1 MSSAGI
7 NSVGTFT
14 ESLTELLERARTI
27 KPNGAIEPALI
38 SATFGGDMEN
48 ISKRAELGRTV
59 NTQDHYA
66 ALETACRNIFYNL
79 LASTSIEDDSFG
91 QIWSLLDIIT
101 ILSDIP
107 LCEPGLV
114 FWLVEELLDSQ
125 TIDGCRIVFDYLDS
139 RREQLIAK
147 HFKQKQL
154 IILRACNELLR
165 RLSRAED
172 TVFCGRVFIFMFQSF
187 PLGDRSSVNLR
198 GEYHVEN
205 VTVYEKP
212 PAKQTEGSEG
222 AMEVDV
228 EPSTAEKEKTPKTD
242 SQPAAKTEGNTTTP
256 QPPDTTVGSVKTD
269 TEQSKPQEAEPEPEP
284 DTETLYP
291 IFWSLQDTFSQPTR
305 LFDIETFT
313 SFKSGLDL
321 TLRKFKAVQQQQ
333 QSRPSTTNP
342 STSPSNTL
350 KRKRSNLETDQQQPK
365 RPKSE
370 QDDSQQTKLAS
381 TSFNPRYLT
390 SRDLFSLELSDP
402 TFRRHILV
410 QSLILVDFLLSLT
423 PKSKRKLEDKKA
435 SNKSVLYYY
444 TLSEPDT
451 AWAIA
456 TRAEIATYLQAGAEG
471 KFYYRMVDTVLSR
484 DKNWVHWKADSCP
497 LISQPPIPA
506 PSVQESQKGATKA
519 YVPRRIRPTP
529 MGSLDLSFLLNTGDE
544 GQAQGLE
551 ALKRPERYTLPKVED
566 YKAAIME
573 DEFDI
578 AMARTEEEKEEAA
591 TRKASKMWRALRLA
605 SKNRLNLFDKIED
618 GKDLGA
624 LFDPPPEPTAEKLR
638 GEGLDE
644 VRREE
649 EKENENDAEVNE
661 GEEEAGED
669 REEVK
674 EGKGEAENNAQEVK
688 KAEIHAIPFMEEAKE
703 SVEAMK
709 VEVNGVDEG
718 SRTETVPLAAVER
731 T

>member
-7 NSVGTFT
+7 SSVDTFA

-27 KPNGAIEPALI
+27 KPDGAIEPPLT
-38 SATFGGDMEN
+38 SASFSGDVEN
-48 ISKRAELGRTV
+48 IAKRAELSSIAT
-59 NTQDHYA
+59 TQEHYA

-101 ILSDIP
+101 ILSNIP

-212 PAKQTEGSEG
+212 LTRKDKGPEG
-222 AMEVDV
+222 AMEIDI
-228 EPSTAEKEKTPKTD
+228 EPATVEKEKTPTTD
-242 SQPAAKTEGNTTTP
+242 LQPAAKTEGDASTP
-256 QPPDTTVGSVKTD
+256 QPPDTTEKSVKSD
-269 TEQSKPQEAEPEPEP
+269 AEQPKPQEAEPEPEP

-291 IFWSLQDTFSQPTR
+291 VFWSLQNTFSQPTR
-305 LFDIETFT
+305 LFDTETFA

-321 TLRKFKAVQQQQ
+321 TLHKFKAVQQQQ
-333 QSRPSTTNP
+333 QSRPSATNP
-342 STSPSNTL
+342 SASPTNTL
-350 KRKRSNLETDQQQPK
+350 KRKRSNLETDQQQSK
-365 RPKSE
+365 RPRSE
-370 QDDSQQTKLAS
+370 QDDNRQTKLAS

-390 SRDLFSLELSDP
+390 SRDLFALELSDP

-435 SNKSVLYYY
+435 SNKSVLYSY

-456 TRAEIATYLQAGAEG
+456 TRGEIATYLQAGAEG

-506 PSVQESQKGATKA
+506 PSVQESQKGSAKA
-519 YVPRRIRPTP
+519 CMPRRIRPTP
-529 MGSLDLSFLLNTGDE
+529 MGSLDLSFLLNTGDA

-566 YKAAIME
+566 YKAPIIE
-573 DEFDI
+573 DEFDME
-578 AMARTEEEKEEAA
+578 MARTEEEKEEAA

-605 SKNRLNLFDKIED
+605 SKDRLNLFDKIED
-618 GKDLGA
+618 GKDLGP
-624 LFDPPPEPTAEKLR
+624 LFDPPPKPSGEKPKWGRDDGAR
-638 GEGLDE
+638 G
-644 VRREE
+644 EE
-649 EKENENDAEVNE
+649 EKENESMAEVNE
-661 GEEEAGED
+661 SEEEGKGNVSTGGMMEVEKQEGGQ
-669 REEVK
+669 REEV
-674 EGKGEAENNAQEVK
+674 QESL
-688 KAEIHAIPFMEEAKE
+688 EEAK
-703 SVEAMK
+703 A
-709 VEVNGVDEG
+709 EVNGAEEG
-718 SRTETVPLAAVER
+718 HTTETAPPTAVGV